1 MFLDIS
7 VLLDYSRAYPQDN
20 RYTEIIC
27 EEFNGNLVVSQYIN
41 KEFTHWMTNR
51 LHLFQHL
58 FSEISTA
65 LASLE
70 DLDEEEKIEH
80 ICEKILSFEVL
91 NDLTPMGLDEKIRG
105 DIDAL
110 HELLKSKGIDE
121 FLSELEYIE
130 SKAES
135 KRERLEREII
145 DDYIHISN
153 SHRMTEI
160 YIADTVE
167 SDVQA
172 KDLVKGGYWCRN
184 HSNRFIL
191 AHEDDLAF
199 RKSEE
204 ISDILSENI
213 NSDVDIHS
221 PKLIAERHEIS
232 Q

>member
-1 MFLDIS
+1 M
-7 VLLDYSRAYPQDN
+7 
-20 RYTEIIC
+20 
-27 EEFNGNLVVSQYIN
+27 VVSQHIN
-41 KEFTHWMTNR
+41 KEFTHRMTNR
-51 LHLFQHL
+51 LHIFKYLFD
-58 FSEISTA
+58 EISTD
-65 LASLE
+65 LARLE
-70 DLDEEEKIEH
+70 GPDEDIDEEEKIEH
-80 ICEKILSFEVL
+80 ICKEILSFEAL
-91 NDLTPMGLDEKIRG
+91 NDIAPMGLDEKIRE

-110 HELLKSKGIDE
+110 HEVLKSKGIDE

-130 SKAES
+130 SRAES

-145 DDYIHISN
+145 DDYINISN
-153 SHRMTEI
+153 SHRMSEI

-199 RKSEE
+199 KKRDE
-204 ISDILSENI
+204 ISEILRKNI

-221 PKLIAERHEIS
+221 PKLIVERHEIS